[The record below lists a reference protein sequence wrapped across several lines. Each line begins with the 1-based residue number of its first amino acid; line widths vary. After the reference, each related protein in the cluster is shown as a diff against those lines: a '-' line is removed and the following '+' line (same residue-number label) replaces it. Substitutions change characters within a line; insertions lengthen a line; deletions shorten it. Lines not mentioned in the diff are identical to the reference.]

1 MADLT
6 FSEGMALFLVA
17 CIAAYVA
24 WMGLT
29 ARPSRRWIRRLTG
42 IESGRAR
49 QRQEWRDS
57 MEAERRAAA
66 RWVAQNCFWKQGDL

>member
-1 MADLT
+1 MDDMSWSA
-6 FSEGMALFLVA
+6 GMALILSACLVA
-17 CIAAYVA
+17 YLLWCA
-24 WMGLT
+24 LT

-42 IESGRAR
+42 IESGRER

-57 MEAERRAAA
+57 MEAERKAAA